1 MSLVFFDMDDTLL
14 AGDAE
19 AAWAKYMAENGLMKD
34 EDFKEKI
41 RKFDEDYR
49 RGELDFSVY
58 TEFLLTPIKG
68 MTVEEVQN
76 IVKPFCEAIIEEFK
90 DSTSKGLLERHS
102 LDECLITS
110 GTLTFIVKEVA
121 NLLGIETFFG
131 TDPEVKEGC
140 YTGKVSGKPNF
151 GEEKVRK
158 IENWLGDRSLIE
170 TIAYSDSINDLPLLN
185 FSSKAVVLNPDSKL
199 REVAV
204 SLGWE
209 IDDSRV
215 TV

>member
-1 MSLVFFDMDDTLL
+1 MTLVFFDMDDTLL
-14 AGDAE
+14 AGDVE
-19 AAWAKYMAENGLMKD
+19 AAWANYMGENGLMK
-34 EDFKEKI
+34 EEGFKEKI

-58 TEFLLTPIKG
+58 TEFLLAPIKG
-68 MTVEEVQN
+68 MTVEEVQD
-76 IVKPFCEAIIEEFK
+76 IVKPFCVTIVEELK
-90 DSTSKGLLERHS
+90 DTTTKGLLEKHS
-102 LDECLITS
+102 LDECLVTS
-110 GTLTFIVKEVA
+110 GTLSFIVKEVA
-121 NLLGIETFFG
+121 SLLGIETFFG
-131 TDPEVKEGC
+131 TDPEVQEGC
-140 YTGKVSGKPNF
+140 YTGKVLGKPNF

-170 TIAYSDSINDLPLLN
+170 TVAYSDSINDLPLLN

-209 IDDSRV
+209 IDDSRMV
-215 TV
+215 N

>member
-68 MTVEEVQN
+68 MTVEAVQN
-76 IVKPFCEAIIEEFK
+76 IVKPFCETIVEEFK
-90 DSTSKGLLERHS
+90 DSTSKCLLEKHS

-151 GEEKVRK
+151 GQEKVRK
-158 IENWLGDRSLIE
+158 IENWLGNRSLIE
-170 TIAYSDSINDLPLLN
+170 TVAYSDSINDLPLLN

>member
-19 AAWAKYMAENGLMKD
+19 AAWAKHMAENGLMKD
-34 EDFKEKI
+34 EGFKEKI

-58 TEFLLTPIKG
+58 TEFLLAPIKG
-68 MTVEEVQN
+68 MTVEEVED
-76 IVKPFCEAIIEEFK
+76 IVKPFCVTIVEEFK
-90 DSTSKGLLERHS
+90 DTTSKGLLEKHTM
-102 LDECLITS
+102 DECLITS
-110 GTLTFIVKEVA
+110 GTLSFIVKEVA
-121 NLLGIETFFG
+121 SLLGIKTFFG
-131 TDPEVKEGC
+131 TDPEVQEGC

-151 GEEKVRK
+151 GQEKVRK
-158 IENWLGDRSLIE
+158 IENWLGDRSIIE
-170 TIAYSDSINDLPLLN
+170 TVAYSDSINDLPLLN

-209 IDDSRV
+209 IDDSRT

>member
-34 EDFKEKI
+34 EGFKEKI

-58 TEFLLTPIKG
+58 TEFLLAPIKG
-68 MTVEEVQN
+68 MTVEEVED
-76 IVKPFCEAIIEEFK
+76 IVKPFCVTIVEEFK
-90 DSTSKGLLERHS
+90 DSTSKGLLEKHTM
-102 LDECLITS
+102 DECLITS

-121 NLLGIETFFG
+121 SLLGIETFFG

-140 YTGKVSGKPNF
+140 YTGKVLGKPNF
-151 GEEKVRK
+151 GQEKVRK
-158 IENWLGDRSLIE
+158 IENWLGNRSLIE
-170 TIAYSDSINDLPLLN
+170 TVAYSDSINDLPLLN

-209 IDDSRV
+209 IDDSRI
-215 TV
+215 TN

>member
-34 EDFKEKI
+34 EGFKEKI

-58 TEFLLTPIKG
+58 TEFLLAPIKG
-68 MTVEEVQN
+68 MTVEEVAD
-76 IVKPFCEAIIEEFK
+76 IVKPFCVTIVEEFK
-90 DSTSKGLLERHS
+90 DSTSKGLLEKHTM
-102 LDECLITS
+102 DECLITS
-110 GTLTFIVKEVA
+110 GTLSFIVKEVA
-121 NLLGIETFFG
+121 SLLGIKTFFG
-131 TDPEVKEGC
+131 TDPEVQGGC

-199 REVAV
+199 REKAV

-209 IDDSRV
+209 IDDSRI
-215 TV
+215 TN

>member
-34 EDFKEKI
+34 EGFKEKI

-58 TEFLLTPIKG
+58 TEFLLAPIKG
-68 MTVEEVQN
+68 MTVEEVAD
-76 IVKPFCEAIIEEFK
+76 IVKPFCVTIVEEFK
-90 DSTSKGLLERHS
+90 DSTSKGLLEKHTM
-102 LDECLITS
+102 DECLITS
-110 GTLTFIVKEVA
+110 GTLSFIVKEVA
-121 NLLGIETFFG
+121 SLLGIKTFFG
-131 TDPEVKEGC
+131 TDPEVQEGC
-140 YTGKVSGKPNF
+140 YTGKVLGKPNF

-199 REVAV
+199 REKAV

-209 IDDSRV
+209 IDDSRI
-215 TV
+215 TN

>member
-34 EDFKEKI
+34 EGFKEKI

-58 TEFLLTPIKG
+58 TEFLLAPIKG
-68 MTVEEVQN
+68 MTVEEVED
-76 IVKPFCEAIIEEFK
+76 IVKPFCVTIVEEFK
-90 DSTSKGLLERHS
+90 DSTSKGLLEKHTM
-102 LDECLITS
+102 DECLITS
-110 GTLTFIVKEVA
+110 GTLSFIVKEVA
-121 NLLGIETFFG
+121 SLLGIKTFFG
-131 TDPEVKEGC
+131 TDPEVQEGC
-140 YTGKVSGKPNF
+140 YTGKVSGNPNF

-199 REVAV
+199 REKAV

-209 IDDSRV
+209 IDDSRI
-215 TV
+215 TN

>member
-34 EDFKEKI
+34 EGFKEKI

-49 RGELDFSVY
+49 QGELDFSVY
-58 TEFLLTPIKG
+58 TEFLLAPIKG
-68 MTVEEVQN
+68 MTVEEVAD
-76 IVKPFCEAIIEEFK
+76 IVKPFCVTIVEEFK
-90 DSTSKGLLERHS
+90 DSTSKGLLEKHTM
-102 LDECLITS
+102 DECLITS
-110 GTLTFIVKEVA
+110 GTLSFIVKEVA
-121 NLLGIETFFG
+121 SLLGIKTFFG
-131 TDPEVKEGC
+131 TDPEVQEGC

-158 IENWLGDRSLIE
+158 IENWLGGRSLIE
-170 TIAYSDSINDLPLLN
+170 TVAYSDSINDLPLLN
-185 FSSKAVVLNPDSKL
+185 FSSKAVVLNPHSKL
-199 REVAV
+199 REMAV

-209 IDDSRV
+209 IDDSRI
-215 TV
+215 TN

>member
-34 EDFKEKI
+34 EGFKEKI

-49 RGELDFSVY
+49 QGELDFSVY
-58 TEFLLTPIKG
+58 TEFLLAPIKG
-68 MTVEEVQN
+68 MTVEEVED
-76 IVKPFCEAIIEEFK
+76 IVKPFCVNIVEEFK
-90 DSTSKGLLERHS
+90 DSTSKGLLEKHTM
-102 LDECLITS
+102 DECLITS
-110 GTLTFIVKEVA
+110 GTLSFIVKEVA
-121 NLLGIETFFG
+121 SLLGIKTFFG
-131 TDPEVKEGC
+131 TDPEVQEGC

-199 REVAV
+199 REKAV

-209 IDDSRV
+209 IDDSRI
-215 TV
+215 TN

>member
-34 EDFKEKI
+34 EGFKEKI

-58 TEFLLTPIKG
+58 TEFLLAPIKG
-68 MTVEEVQN
+68 MTVEEVED
-76 IVKPFCEAIIEEFK
+76 IVKPFCVTIVEEFK
-90 DSTSKGLLERHS
+90 DSTSKGLLEKHTM
-102 LDECLITS
+102 DECLITS
-110 GTLTFIVKEVA
+110 GTLSFIVKEVA
-121 NLLGIETFFG
+121 SLLGIKTFFG
-131 TDPEVKEGC
+131 TDPEVQEGC
-140 YTGKVSGKPNF
+140 YTGKVLGKPNF

-158 IENWLGDRSLIE
+158 IENWLGDRRLIE

-199 REVAV
+199 REKAV

-209 IDDSRV
+209 IDDSRI
-215 TV
+215 TN